1 MIETVNPATG
11 ERVKSFELWGEAQ
24 IETTLAEAAAA
35 VPGWQATTFAERAQ
49 LLRRAATELR
59 TNLDSYARLITL
71 EMGKLAREARAE
83 IEKCALGCDYYADYG
98 AALLHDEPVPTEAA
112 ASYVAYQPLGTVLAV
127 MPWNF
132 PFWQAFRAAAPA
144 LMAGNTMLLK
154 HASNVPQCA
163 IAIEAIF
170 ARAGFPVG
178 VFRTLLISG
187 AQAEKLIGDA
197 RIHAVTLTG
206 SEAAGRK
213 IGAAAG
219 AHLKK
224 SVLELG
230 GSDAFVVLEDADLD
244 QAAAAGAQAR
254 MQNCGQ
260 SCIAA
265 KRFVL
270 VPAIADAFVARLRDR
285 LTALVPG
292 DPMRT
297 DTTLAP
303 MARVDLRAELHKQ
316 VADSVRAGA
325 RLALEG
331 GPVSGPGFYFRPAIL
346 DQVRPGM
353 RAYDEELFGPVAI
366 VLRAADEADALRI
379 ANDNRYGLGA
389 SVWTGDVKRG
399 ERLARG
405 LEAGSSFVNAI
416 VKSDPR
422 LPFGGVK
429 ASGYGRELARHGM
442 REFVNIKTVWIK

>member
-1 MIETVNPATG
+1 
-11 ERVKSFELWGEAQ
+11 
-24 IETTLAEAAAA
+24 
-35 VPGWQATTFAERAQ
+35 
-49 LLRRAATELR
+49 
-59 TNLDSYARLITL
+59 
-71 EMGKLAREARAE
+71 
-83 IEKCALGCDYYADYG
+83 
-98 AALLHDEPVPTEAA
+98 
-112 ASYVAYQPLGTVLAV
+112 
-127 MPWNF
+127 
-132 PFWQAFRAAAPA
+132 
-144 LMAGNTMLLK
+144 
-154 HASNVPQCA
+154 
-163 IAIEAIF
+163 
-170 ARAGFPVG
+170 
-178 VFRTLLISG
+178 
-187 AQAEKLIGDA
+187 
-197 RIHAVTLTG
+197 
-206 SEAAGRK
+206 
-213 IGAAAG
+213 
-219 AHLKK
+219 
-224 SVLELG
+224 VLELG

-270 VPAIADAFVARLRDR
+270 VPAIADAFIARLRDR

-316 VADSVRAGA
+316 VAESVRAGA

-346 DQVRPGM
+346 DQVRLGM

-366 VLRAADEADALRI
+366 VLRAADEADALHI

-405 LEAGSSFVNAI
+405 LAAGSSFVNAI

-422 LPFGGVK
+422 LPFGGIK
-429 ASGYGRELARHGM
+429 ASGSGRGLARHGM